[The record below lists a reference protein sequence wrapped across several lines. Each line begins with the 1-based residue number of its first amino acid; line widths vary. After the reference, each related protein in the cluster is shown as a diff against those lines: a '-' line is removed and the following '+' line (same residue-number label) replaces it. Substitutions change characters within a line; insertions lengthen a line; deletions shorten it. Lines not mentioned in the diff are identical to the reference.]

1 MGSNLLAPKTNPNQH
16 ARLEAEIGI
25 VKVFMRN
32 PYYALQ
38 GYLRK
43 VLYKLFGRKLMS
55 IGTGYL

>member
-32 PYYALQ
+32 PYYAL
-38 GYLRK
+38 
-43 VLYKLFGRKLMS
+43 
-55 IGTGYL
+55 